1 MCRFCEI
8 VAPRRS
14 EKLRVRSAMMI
25 QVSRKRG
32 QEEILLPIGGS
43 ELRSDL
49 FGLKLQGFPLMLLRQ
64 IELAMYL

>member
-14 EKLRVRSAMMI
+14 ERLRVMSAVMI

-32 QEEILLPIGGS
+32 QKEILLPIGGS
-43 ELRSDL
+43 ELRSEQ
-49 FGLKLQGFPLMLLRQ
+49 FGLNLQGCTLMLLK
-64 IELAMYL
+64 